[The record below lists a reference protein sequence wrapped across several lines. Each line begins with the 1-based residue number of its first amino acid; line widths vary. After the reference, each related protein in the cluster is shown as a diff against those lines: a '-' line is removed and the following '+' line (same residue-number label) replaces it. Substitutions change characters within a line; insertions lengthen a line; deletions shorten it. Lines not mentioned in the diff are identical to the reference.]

1 MNFKFSR
8 SLRYF
13 LKRFPISGRKAF
25 ILREFKEF
33 PRVVIL
39 ALLFTLLSAAFE
51 GFGLGF
57 LLTFLQ
63 GVTDS
68 SAPPVETGIQFVD
81 VWLLA
86 SNAPS
91 QERLYRVSALII
103 IITVTRS
110 IFAYCAALYASI
122 GKFKLAYQL
131 RLRIFEQ
138 LQSLPI
144 SYFARTRSGELVNSI
159 TNEIFQIMQAFESV
173 ALIIISGTTLLV
185 YLGSMLLL
193 SWQLT
198 VVSIMLFSLLSAG
211 ISTLLGRVR
220 EASFARSQASGRYV
234 SVALEFINGI
244 RTVKAFGA
252 QDFERKRFYRQNKE
266 FLDASTRAVSF
277 MSIVSP
283 LIEGVATIFLIG
295 LMLFSMTVLIPSGQL
310 QIASLLTFMFV
321 MLRIMP
327 LVKNLNGTVSKFH
340 NYYGS
345 FDKITEVLRE
355 DNKTYLKSGTRRF
368 PGLQHSIEFRSVDF
382 GYSPTD
388 LVLKD
393 ITLLIEK
400 GKTTALVGASGAGKS
415 TLADLIPRFYDP
427 TQGQILVDG
436 TNLKAF
442 ETNSIRHKLAVVSQD
457 TFIFNDTIRNNIA
470 YALEDAGLE
479 AVERAAQLSNAL
491 EFIREMPQG
500 FDTVLGDRGVRLSGG
515 QRQRIA
521 IARALLRDPEILI
534 LDEATS
540 ALDSVSEQLIQASI
554 ESLSKGRTVIAIAH
568 RLSTISNADKIVV
581 LEQGEI
587 VEQGSY
593 EELLRQRGKLW
604 NYHQV
609 QNKLAHSG

>member
-1 MNFKFSR
+1 MTRRFFR
-8 SLRYF
+8 PLYY
-13 LKRFPISGRKAF
+13 LIKRFPLAGRKSL

-33 PRVVIL
+33 PRVVVL
-39 ALLFTLLSAAFE
+39 AFVFTLLSAAFE
-51 GFGLGF
+51 GLGLGF

-63 GVTDS
+63 GVTDP
-68 SAPPVETGIQFVD
+68 SAPPIETGIQFID

-86 SNAPS
+86 VNAPA
-91 QERLYRVSALII
+91 QERLYRVSALIV
-103 IITVTRS
+103 IITAMRS
-110 IFAYCAALYASI
+110 IFAYCASLYASV

-138 LQSLPI
+138 LQNLPI

-173 ALIIISGTTLLV
+173 AIILISGTTLIV
-185 YLGSMLLL
+185 YLGSMVLM

-198 VVSIMLFSLLSAG
+198 IVAVMLFGLLSAG
-211 ISTLLGRVR
+211 ISTLLGQVR

-252 QDFERKRFYRQNKE
+252 QNFERKRFYRQNKE
-266 FLDASTRAVSF
+266 FLDASTKAVSF
-277 MSIVSP
+277 MAVVAP
-283 LIEGVATIFLIG
+283 LIEGVATIFLIA
-295 LMLFSMTVLIPSGQL
+295 LMLFSLAILIPAGQL

-321 MLRIMP
+321 MLRMMP
-327 LVKNLNGTVSKFH
+327 LVKNLNNTVSKFH

-345 FDKITEVLRE
+345 FDKITEILRE
-355 DNKTYLKSGTRRF
+355 DNKIYIRSGKRQF

-382 GYSPTD
+382 GYNPAE

-400 GKTTALVGASGAGKS
+400 GKTTALVGSSGAGKS

-436 TNLKAF
+436 TDLREF
-442 ETNSIRHKLAVVSQD
+442 EINSIRHKLAVVSQD

-470 YALEDAGLE
+470 YALKNVDPK

-491 EFIREMPQG
+491 EFIQDMPNG
-500 FDTVLGDRGVRLSGG
+500 FDTKLGDRGVRLSGG

-540 ALDSVSEQLIQASI
+540 ALDSVSEQLIQSSI

-568 RLSTISNADKIVV
+568 RLSTISGADKIVV

-593 EELLRQRGKLW
+593 EELLKARGKLW

-609 QNKLAHSG
+609 QNKTVHSS

>member
-1 MNFKFSR
+1 MNRKLSL

-13 LKRFPISGRKAF
+13 FKKFPISGRKTL
-25 ILREFKEF
+25 ILQEFKQF

-51 GFGLGF
+51 GFGLAF

-63 GVTDS
+63 GVTDPG
-68 SAPPVETGIQFVD
+68 APPVETGIQFVD

-86 SNAPS
+86 SNAPP
-91 QERLYRVSALII
+91 QERLYRVSALIV
-103 IITVTRS
+103 IITLMRS
-110 IFAYCAALYASI
+110 VFAYCASLYASV

-144 SYFARTRSGELVNSI
+144 SYFAKTRSGELVNSI

-173 ALIIISGTTLLV
+173 AVIIISGTTLLV

-198 VVSIMLFSLLSAG
+198 VVSIMLFGLLSVG

-277 MSIVSP
+277 MSIVAP

-295 LMLFSMTVLIPSGQL
+295 LMLFSLAVLIPSGQL

-321 MLRIMP
+321 MLRMMP
-327 LVKNLNGTVSKFH
+327 LVKNLNGTVSRFH

-345 FDKITEVLRE
+345 FDKITEILRE
-355 DNKTYLKSGTRRF
+355 DNKTYLKSGTRHF

-382 GYSPTD
+382 GYDPTD

-436 TNLKAF
+436 TNLQAF
-442 ETNSIRHKLAVVSQD
+442 DTDSIRHKLAVVSQD

-470 YALEDAGLE
+470 YALEDVDPKAI
-479 AVERAAQLSNAL
+479 ERAARQSNAL
-491 EFIREMPQG
+491 HFIQEMPQG

-540 ALDSVSEQLIQASI
+540 ALDSVSEQLIQDSI

-593 EELLRQRGKLW
+593 EELLRQQGKLW
-604 NYHQV
+604 NYHQA
-609 QNKLAHSG
+609 QNKLTHAG

>member
-1 MNFKFSR
+1 MTRRFFR
-8 SLRYF
+8 PLYY
-13 LKRFPISGRKAF
+13 LIKRFPLAGRKSL

-33 PRVVIL
+33 PRVVVL
-39 ALLFTLLSAAFE
+39 AFVFTLLSAAFE
-51 GFGLGF
+51 GLGLGF

-63 GVTDS
+63 GVTDP
-68 SAPPVETGIQFVD
+68 SAPPIETGIQFID

-86 SNAPS
+86 VNAPA
-91 QERLYRVSALII
+91 QERLYRVSALIV
-103 IITVTRS
+103 IITAMRS
-110 IFAYCAALYASI
+110 IFAYCASLYASV
-122 GKFKLAYQL
+122 GKFRLAYQL

-138 LQSLPI
+138 LQNLPI
-144 SYFARTRSGELVNSI
+144 SYFAKTRSGELVNSI

-173 ALIIISGTTLLV
+173 AIILISGTTLLV
-185 YLGSMLLL
+185 YLGSMVLM

-198 VVSIMLFSLLSAG
+198 IVAVMLFGLLSAG
-211 ISTLLGRVR
+211 ISTLLGQVR

-266 FLDASTRAVSF
+266 FLNASTKAVSF
-277 MSIVSP
+277 MAIVAP
-283 LIEGVATIFLIG
+283 LIEGVATIFLIA
-295 LMLFSMTVLIPSGQL
+295 LMLFSLAVLIPAGQL

-321 MLRIMP
+321 MLRMMP
-327 LVKNLNGTVSKFH
+327 LVKNLNNTVSKFH

-345 FDKITEVLRE
+345 FDKIAEILRE
-355 DNKTYLKSGTRRF
+355 DNKTYIRSGKRQF

-382 GYSPTD
+382 GYNPAE

-400 GKTTALVGASGAGKS
+400 GKTTALVGSSGAGKS

-436 TNLKAF
+436 TDLREF
-442 ETNSIRHKLAVVSQD
+442 EINSIRHKLAVVSQD

-470 YALEDAGLE
+470 YALKNVDSQ

-491 EFIREMPQG
+491 EFIQDMPNG
-500 FDTVLGDRGVRLSGG
+500 FDTKLGDRGVRLSGG

-540 ALDSVSEQLIQASI
+540 ALDSVSEQLIQSSI

-568 RLSTISNADKIVV
+568 RLSTISSADKIVV
-581 LEQGEI
+581 LERGEI

-593 EELLRQRGKLW
+593 KELLKARGRLW

-609 QNKLAHSG
+609 QNKTVHSS

>member
-1 MNFKFSR
+1 MNLKLSR
-8 SLRYF
+8 SLRYV
-13 LKRFPISGRKAF
+13 LKRLSLSGRKSL
-25 ILREFKEF
+25 ILKEFKYF
-33 PRVVIL
+33 PRVVTL

-63 GVTDS
+63 GVTDPNS
-68 SAPPVETGIQFVD
+68 PPIETGIQFVD
-81 VWLLA
+81 VWLLS
-86 SNAPS
+86 SNAPP
-91 QERLYRVSALII
+91 QERLYRISALIVI
-103 IITVTRS
+103 VTLMRS
-110 IFAYCAALYASI
+110 IFAYCASLYASV

-144 SYFARTRSGELVNSI
+144 SYFAKMRSGELVNSI

-173 ALIIISGTTLLV
+173 AVIIISGTTLLV
-185 YLGSMLLL
+185 YLASMLLI
-193 SWQLT
+193 SWQLS
-198 VVSIMLFSLLSAG
+198 VVSIMLFGLLSAG
-211 ISTLLGRVR
+211 ISTLLGQVR
-220 EASFARSQASGRYV
+220 EASFARSRASGRYV

-252 QDFERKRFYRQNKE
+252 EGFERQRFYRQNKE
-266 FLDASTRAVSF
+266 FLDAATKAVSF
-277 MSIVSP
+277 MSVVAP
-283 LIEGVATIFLIG
+283 LIEGVATIFLVG
-295 LMLFSMTVLIPSGQL
+295 LMLFSLAVLIPSGQL
-310 QIASLLTFMFV
+310 RIASLLTFMFI
-321 MLRIMP
+321 MLRMMP
-327 LVKNLNGTVSKFH
+327 LVKNLNGTVSRFH

-345 FDKITEVLRE
+345 FDKITEILRE
-355 DNKTYLKSGTRRF
+355 DNKTYLKSGSRRF
-368 PGLQHSIEFRSVDF
+368 SGLQHSIEFRSVDF
-382 GYSPTD
+382 GYDPSD

-427 TQGQILVDG
+427 TQGQLLIDGVD
-436 TNLKAF
+436 LCEF
-442 ETNSIRHKLAVVSQD
+442 ETNSIRHRLAVVSQD

-470 YALEDAGLE
+470 YALKDVDLA
-479 AVERAAQLSNAL
+479 AIERAAQLSNAL
-491 EFIREMPQG
+491 EFIRDMPQG
-500 FDTVLGDRGVRLSGG
+500 FETVLGDRGVRLSGG

-554 ESLSKGRTVIAIAH
+554 ESLSKGRTVVAIAH
-568 RLSTISNADKIVV
+568 RLSTIASADKIVV
-581 LEQGEI
+581 LDQGEI

-609 QNKLAHSG
+609 QNKMAHSG